1 MLTRR
6 KPVLGYGPK
15 DMESGDEIVV
25 LRGGRAPAVLRPE
38 KSRWLLIKCALHHAL
53 LEKMFD
59 VSPVT
64 EPDRE
69 VLGIR
74 RLP

>member
-1 MLTRR
+1 M
-6 KPVLGYGPK
+6 LGYVPK

-38 KSRWLLIKCALHHAL
+38 KLRWLLVKCALNHAL
-53 LEKMFD
+53 LKKLFV

-69 VLGIR
+69 VLGLR